1 MVPKEYLEIR
11 NLNSFEIITA
21 DEFELQSRGWTYTL
35 HCLFR
40 GEFNIPSRFLPCYRQ
55 VYVTWSRGMSRMSG
69 ILILSYRLKEMINS
83 YVLHCFELQRIL
95 YIFATTW
102 SNWDGVNV
110 AFILD
115 KWFILKN
122 QNWILPTCDS
132 FPWPCHIYE
141 FWYCHL
147 RGDNCMLLAH
157 RP

>member
-11 NLNSFEIITA
+11 NLNS
-21 DEFELQSRGWTYTL
+21 LKTYL
-35 HCLFR
+35 LMNLSYKA
-40 GEFNIPSRFLPCYRQ
+40 GDGLILYIVFLEGNLTFHPGSYHATD
-55 VYVTWSRGMSRMSG
+55 VTWSRGMSRMSG

-147 RGDNCMLLAH
+147 STLYWVYSLW
-157 RP
+157 